1 MKYVLILSLFYKHY
15 KNSSTLRL
23 FLDDQLI
30 DEIVLDKNIDPI
42 PNFQEKHSQTID
54 KVAVDSYRDATW
66 VIKKLQTLKLIGFKG
81 EAGWYAL
88 RGKQTHIKIPSKLWL
103 YSLELNNTNKHISL
117 NFEIHDNNYS
127 NAFMTNSSLAK
138 IHKIGLI
145 PENLFYDEQ
154 KILPRICKTFRRKNI
169 DLIHISKD
177 SKNKKINKNDLELY
191 LGDGWITKE
200 DYISEFRYSRDVN
213 TGRYSREYPFITSH
227 KWKHCWFGGSKKIIL
242 PIIKKHN
249 TFMLYC
255 PLILY
260 TSATHK
266 SFGLHYRRCSG
277 SSSIDGKFHSY
288 RHGKHTG
295 SFDSAEELAKHQKEL
310 IQNESQPSA
319 DAERA
324 DAARGM
330 WQPIGPIGIDP
341 YWFWLKYQQQI
352 INITNEDS
360 RNYNTQKNR

>member
-15 KNSSTLRL
+15 KNSSTLKL
-23 FLDDQLI
+23 FLDNSLI
-30 DEIVLDKNIDPI
+30 DEIALDKNIDPI
-42 PNFQEKHSQTID
+42 PNFQERHSQTID

-66 VIKKLQTLKLIGFKG
+66 VIKRLKD
-81 EAGWYAL
+81 WYTYRDTY

-127 NAFMTNSSLAK
+127 NAFMTNSALAK

-169 DLIHISKD
+169 DSIHISKD
-177 SKNKKINKNDLELY
+177 GKNKKINKNNIEDLELY
-191 LGDGWITKE
+191 LGDGWITKD
-200 DYISEFRYSRDVN
+200 DYIGEF
-213 TGRYSREYPFITSH
+213 RYSREYPFITGH
-227 KWKHCWFGGSKKIIL
+227 KWKKWWFGGLKKIIL

-266 SFGLHYRRCSG
+266 SFGLHHLRSKYG
-277 SSSIDGKFHSY
+277 FHSY
-288 RHGKHTG
+288 RHDKHTG

-324 DAARGM
+324 DTARGM
-330 WQPIGPIGIDP
+330 WQPIGRIEIDP
-341 YWFWLKYQQQI
+341 YWFWLTYQQQI

>member
-1 MKYVLILSLFYKHY
+1 LSLFYKHY

-66 VIKKLQTLKLIGFKG
+66 VIKKLKD
-81 EAGWYAL
+81 E
-88 RGKQTHIKIPSKLWL
+88 GKQTHIKIPSKLWL

-127 NAFMTNSSLAK
+127 NAFMTNSALAK

-154 KILPRICKTFRRKNI
+154 KILPRICKTFSGKNI
-169 DLIHISKD
+169 DSIHISKD
-177 SKNKKINKNDLELY
+177 GKNKKINKNDLELY
-191 LGDGWITKE
+191 LGDGWIRKI
-200 DYISEFRYSRDVN
+200 DYV
-213 TGRYSREYPFITSH
+213 GHRYSREYPFITGH
-227 KWKHCWFGGSKKIIL
+227 KWKHWWFGGSKKIIL

-266 SFGLHYRRCSG
+266 SFGLHYLRSKY
-277 SSSIDGKFHSY
+277 GKFHSY

-330 WQPIGPIGIDP
+330 WPPIGHIRIDP

>member
-15 KNSSTLRL
+15 KNSSTLKL

-42 PNFQEKHSQTID
+42 PNFQEKQSHTID

-66 VIKKLQTLKLIGFKG
+66 VIKRLKD
-81 EAGWYAL
+81 W
-88 RGKQTHIKIPSKLWL
+88 GKQTHIKIPSKLWL

-127 NAFMTNSSLAK
+127 NAFMTNSALAK

-169 DLIHISKD
+169 DSIHISKD
-177 SKNKKINKNDLELY
+177 GKNKKINKNDLELY

-200 DYISEFRYSRDVN
+200 DYIGGF
-213 TGRYSREYPFITSH
+213 RYSREYPFITGH

-330 WQPIGPIGIDP
+330 WQPIGRIGIDP

>member
-1 MKYVLILSLFYKHY
+1 MKYILILSLFYKHY
-15 KNSSTLRL
+15 KKASTLKL
-23 FLDDQLI
+23 FLDNSLI
-30 DEIVLDKNIDPI
+30 DEIALDKNIDPI
-42 PNFQEKHSQTID
+42 PNFQEKQSHTID

-66 VIKKLQTLKLIGFKG
+66 VIKKLKDM
-81 EAGWYAL
+81 
-88 RGKQTHIKIPSKLWL
+88 GKQTHIKIPSKLWL

-127 NAFMTNSSLAK
+127 NAFMTNSALAK
-138 IHKIGLI
+138 IYKIGLI

-154 KILPRICKTFRRKNI
+154 KILPRICKTLRRKNI
-169 DLIHISKD
+169 TVFTISKD
-177 SKNKKINKNDLELY
+177 GKNKKINKNDLELY

-227 KWKHCWFGGSKKIIL
+227 KWKHEWFGGSKKIIL

-255 PLILY
+255 PLDLY
-260 TSATHK
+260 TSK
-266 SFGLHYRRCSG
+266 
-277 SSSIDGKFHSY
+277 
-288 RHGKHTG
+288 
-295 SFDSAEELAKHQKEL
+295 
-310 IQNESQPSA
+310 
-319 DAERA
+319 
-324 DAARGM
+324 
-330 WQPIGPIGIDP
+330 QPIGHIRIDP

>member
-15 KNSSTLRL
+15 KNSSTLKL

-66 VIKKLQTLKLIGFKG
+66 VIKKLKD
-81 EAGWYAL
+81 
-88 RGKQTHIKIPSKLWL
+88 RGKQTPIKIPSKLWL

-169 DLIHISKD
+169 DSIHISKD
-177 SKNKKINKNDLELY
+177 GKNKKINKNDLELY

-227 KWKHCWFGGSKKIIL
+227 KWKHEWFGGSKKIIL

-255 PLILY
+255 PLDLY
-260 TSATHK
+260 TSK
-266 SFGLHYRRCSG
+266 
-277 SSSIDGKFHSY
+277 
-288 RHGKHTG
+288 
-295 SFDSAEELAKHQKEL
+295 
-310 IQNESQPSA
+310 
-319 DAERA
+319 
-324 DAARGM
+324 
-330 WQPIGPIGIDP
+330 QPIGHIRIDP

>member
-15 KNSSTLRL
+15 KNSSTLKL

-66 VIKKLQTLKLIGFKG
+66 VIKKLKD
-81 EAGWYAL
+81 
-88 RGKQTHIKIPSKLWL
+88 RGKQTPIKIPSKLWL

-127 NAFMTNSSLAK
+127 NAFMTNSALAK

-169 DLIHISKD
+169 DSIHISKD
-177 SKNKKINKNDLELY
+177 GKNKKINKNDLELY

-200 DYISEFRYSRDVN
+200 DYIGKF
-213 TGRYSREYPFITSH
+213 RYSREYPFITSH
-227 KWKHCWFGGSKKIIL
+227 KWKRWWFGGSKKIIL

-255 PLILY
+255 PLDLY
-260 TSATHK
+260 TSKQPIGHI
-266 SFGLHYRRCSG
+266 G
-277 SSSIDGKFHSY
+277 IDGKFHSY

-330 WQPIGPIGIDP
+330 WQPIGRIGIDP

>member
-1 MKYVLILSLFYKHY
+1 MKYILILSLFYKHY
-15 KNSSTLRL
+15 KKASTLKL

-66 VIKKLQTLKLIGFKG
+66 VIKKLKD
-81 EAGWYAL
+81 
-88 RGKQTHIKIPSKLWL
+88 RGKQTPIKIPSKLWL

-127 NAFMTNSSLAK
+127 NAFMTNSALAK

-169 DLIHISKD
+169 DSIHISKD
-177 SKNKKINKNDLELY
+177 GKNKKINKNDLELY
-191 LGDGWITKE
+191 LGDGWITK
-200 DYISEFRYSRDVN
+200 DACNWFQ
-213 TGRYSREYPFITSH
+213 YSREYPFITSH
-227 KWKHCWFGGSKKIIL
+227 KWKHEWFGGSKKIIL

-255 PLILY
+255 PLDLY
-260 TSATHK
+260 TSK
-266 SFGLHYRRCSG
+266 
-277 SSSIDGKFHSY
+277 
-288 RHGKHTG
+288 
-295 SFDSAEELAKHQKEL
+295 
-310 IQNESQPSA
+310 
-319 DAERA
+319 
-324 DAARGM
+324 
-330 WQPIGPIGIDP
+330 QPIGHIRIDP

-360 RNYNTQKNR
+360 RNYNTQKNK

>member
-1 MKYVLILSLFYKHY
+1 MKYILILSLFYKHY
-15 KNSSTLRL
+15 KKASTLKL
-23 FLDDQLI
+23 FLDNSLI

-66 VIKKLQTLKLIGFKG
+66 VIKRLKDWYTYTSKQLQIRFM
-81 EAGWYAL
+81 
-88 RGKQTHIKIPSKLWL
+88 GKQTHIKIPSKLWL

-127 NAFMTNSSLAK
+127 NAFMTNSALAK

-169 DLIHISKD
+169 DSIHISKD
-177 SKNKKINKNDLELY
+177 GKNKKINKNDLELY
-191 LGDGWITKE
+191 LGDGWITKN
-200 DYISEFRYSRDVN
+200 DYI
-213 TGRYSREYPFITSH
+213 GEYPFITGH
-227 KWKHCWFGGSKKIIL
+227 KWKHWWFGGSKKIIL

-249 TFMLYC
+249 TFILYC
-255 PLILY
+255 PLDKHLQILY
-260 TSATHK
+260 TSK
-266 SFGLHYRRCSG
+266 
-277 SSSIDGKFHSY
+277 
-288 RHGKHTG
+288 
-295 SFDSAEELAKHQKEL
+295 
-310 IQNESQPSA
+310 
-319 DAERA
+319 
-324 DAARGM
+324 
-330 WQPIGPIGIDP
+330 QPIGHIRIDP

>member
-1 MKYVLILSLFYKHY
+1 MKYILILSLFYKHY
-15 KNSSTLRL
+15 KKASTLKL
-23 FLDDQLI
+23 FLDNSLI
-30 DEIVLDKNIDPI
+30 DEIALDKNIDPI
-42 PNFQEKHSQTID
+42 PNFQEKQSHTID

-66 VIKKLQTLKLIGFKG
+66 VIKKLKDM
-81 EAGWYAL
+81 
-88 RGKQTHIKIPSKLWL
+88 GKQTHIKIPSKLWL

-127 NAFMTNSSLAK
+127 NAFMTNSALAK

-154 KILPRICKTFRRKNI
+154 KILPRICKTLRRKNI
-169 DLIHISKD
+169 TVFTISKD
-177 SKNKKINKNDLELY
+177 GKNKKINKNDLELY

-200 DYISEFRYSRDVN
+200 NYTKKNI
-213 TGRYSREYPFITSH
+213 GEYPFITH
-227 KWKHCWFGGSKKIIL
+227 YKLKHEWFGGSKKIIL

-255 PLILY
+255 PRDLY
-260 TSATHK
+260 TSK
-266 SFGLHYRRCSG
+266 
-277 SSSIDGKFHSY
+277 
-288 RHGKHTG
+288 
-295 SFDSAEELAKHQKEL
+295 
-310 IQNESQPSA
+310 
-319 DAERA
+319 
-324 DAARGM
+324 
-330 WQPIGPIGIDP
+330 QPIGHIGIDP

>member
-1 MKYVLILSLFYKHY
+1 MKYILILSLFYKHY
-15 KNSSTLRL
+15 KKASTLKL
-23 FLDDQLI
+23 FLDNSLI
-30 DEIVLDKNIDPI
+30 DEIALDKNIDPI
-42 PNFQEKHSQTID
+42 PNFQEKQSHTID

-66 VIKKLQTLKLIGFKG
+66 VIKKLKDM
-81 EAGWYAL
+81 
-88 RGKQTHIKIPSKLWL
+88 GKQTHIKIPSKLWL

-127 NAFMTNSSLAK
+127 NAFMTNSALAK
-138 IHKIGLI
+138 IYKIGLI

-154 KILPRICKTFRRKNI
+154 KILPRICKTLRRKNI
-169 DLIHISKD
+169 TVFTISKD
-177 SKNKKINKNDLELY
+177 GKNKKINKNDLELY

-227 KWKHCWFGGSKKIIL
+227 KWKHEWFGGSKKIIL

-255 PLILY
+255 PLDLY
-260 TSATHK
+260 TSK
-266 SFGLHYRRCSG
+266 
-277 SSSIDGKFHSY
+277 
-288 RHGKHTG
+288 
-295 SFDSAEELAKHQKEL
+295 
-310 IQNESQPSA
+310 
-319 DAERA
+319 
-324 DAARGM
+324 
-330 WQPIGPIGIDP
+330 QPIGHIRIDP

-360 RNYNTQKNR
+360 RNYNTQKNK

>member
-1 MKYVLILSLFYKHY
+1 MKYILILSLFYKHY
-15 KNSSTLRL
+15 KKASTLKL
-23 FLDDQLI
+23 FLDNSLI

-66 VIKKLQTLKLIGFKG
+66 VIKKLKD
-81 EAGWYAL
+81 W
-88 RGKQTHIKIPSKLWL
+88 GKQTPIKIPSKLWL

-127 NAFMTNSSLAK
+127 NAFMTNSALAK

-169 DLIHISKD
+169 DSIHISKD
-177 SKNKKINKNDLELY
+177 GKNKKINKNDLELY

-200 DYISEFRYSRDVN
+200 DYIGKF
-213 TGRYSREYPFITSH
+213 RYSREYPFITSH
-227 KWKHCWFGGSKKIIL
+227 WWWHGHKWKHWWFGGSKKIIL

-255 PLILY
+255 PLE
-260 TSATHK
+260 
-266 SFGLHYRRCSG
+266 
-277 SSSIDGKFHSY
+277 
-288 RHGKHTG
+288 KH
-295 SFDSAEELAKHQKEL
+295 
-310 IQNESQPSA
+310 
-319 DAERA
+319 
-324 DAARGM
+324 
-330 WQPIGPIGIDP
+330 PIGHIGIDP

>member
-1 MKYVLILSLFYKHY
+1 MKYILILSLFYKHY
-15 KNSSTLRL
+15 KKASTLKL
-23 FLDDQLI
+23 FLDNSLI
-30 DEIVLDKNIDPI
+30 DEIALDKNIDPI
-42 PNFQEKHSQTID
+42 PNFQEKQSHTID

-66 VIKKLQTLKLIGFKG
+66 VIKKLKD
-81 EAGWYAL
+81 

-169 DLIHISKD
+169 DPHNPD
-177 SKNKKINKNDLELY
+177 PNDIY
-191 LGDGWITKE
+191 LGDDWITK
-200 DYISEFRYSRDVN
+200 DDCIGNFWYSQSKI
-213 TGRYSREYPFITSH
+213 GAYYLCEYPFITAI
-227 KWKHCWFGGSKKIIL
+227 WKHRWIGGSKKIIL

-266 SFGLHYRRCSG
+266 SFGLHY
-277 SSSIDGKFHSY
+277 SSNRTGKFHSY

-330 WQPIGPIGIDP
+330 WQPIGRMGIDP

>member
-1 MKYVLILSLFYKHY
+1 MKYVLLLSLFYKHY
-15 KNSSTLRL
+15 KNSSILRL

-66 VIKKLQTLKLIGFKG
+66 VIKKLTEDYFR
-81 EAGWYAL
+81 WYTFT
-88 RGKQTHIKIPSKLWL
+88 GKQTHIKIPSKLWL

-127 NAFMTNSSLAK
+127 NAFITNSALAK

-169 DLIHISKD
+169 EHIHIIKGG
-177 SKNKKINKNDLELY
+177 K
-191 LGDGWITKE
+191 KE
-200 DYISEFRYSRDVN
+200 DVVDDIGEF
-213 TGRYSREYPFITSH
+213 RYSREYPFITSH
-227 KWKHCWFGGSKKIIL
+227 KWKHEWFGGSKKIIL

-255 PLILY
+255 PVGLY
-260 TSATHK
+260 TSK
-266 SFGLHYRRCSG
+266 
-277 SSSIDGKFHSY
+277 
-288 RHGKHTG
+288 
-295 SFDSAEELAKHQKEL
+295 
-310 IQNESQPSA
+310 
-319 DAERA
+319 
-324 DAARGM
+324 
-330 WQPIGPIGIDP
+330 QPIGHIVIDP
-341 YWFWLKYQQQI
+341 YWFWLTYQQQI

>member
-15 KNSSTLRL
+15 KNSSTLKL

-66 VIKKLQTLKLIGFKG
+66 VIKKLKD
-81 EAGWYAL
+81 
-88 RGKQTHIKIPSKLWL
+88 RGKQTPIKIPSKLWL

-154 KILPRICKTFRRKNI
+154 KILPRICKTLRRKNI
-169 DLIHISKD
+169 DSIHISKD
-177 SKNKKINKNDLELY
+177 GKNKKINKNDLELY

-227 KWKHCWFGGSKKIIL
+227 KWKHEWFGGSKKIIL

-255 PLILY
+255 PLDLY
-260 TSATHK
+260 TSK
-266 SFGLHYRRCSG
+266 
-277 SSSIDGKFHSY
+277 
-288 RHGKHTG
+288 
-295 SFDSAEELAKHQKEL
+295 
-310 IQNESQPSA
+310 
-319 DAERA
+319 
-324 DAARGM
+324 
-330 WQPIGPIGIDP
+330 QPIGHIRIDP